1 MHQPVIVD
9 PTPDREFDEN
19 TRVYREGRLIPVT
32 LSFYSDIDQSVIDSL
47 RGKLI
52 DQMEKDLIYGN

>member
-9 PTPDREFDEN
+9 PTPDKGFDEN